1 MNNIVW
7 IRWYKLYA
15 DGITPS
21 KDDQYE
27 YQWYHVGHRDAD
39 ELYRVI
45 EMDLDDSINFFEES
59 EHYRCFRWEYIDKP
73 PQSYI
78 DDQIKWHERSIKHS
92 TMMLN
97 YFKGIK
103 DNE

>member
-1 MNNIVW
+1 MNNIIW

-27 YQWYHVGHRDAD
+27 YRWYHVGDRDANQ
-39 ELYRVI
+39 LYACI
-45 EMDLDDSINFFEES
+45 EMDIEESINFYEES

-78 DDQIKWHERSIKHS
+78 DNQINEYERSIKYS
-92 TMMLN
+92 TIMLD
-97 YFKGIK
+97 YFKELS